1 MKLSGILRLSSKVF
15 LISLRFSKRNYSK
28 MFRKSNVVYF
38 ILLSSKYREIITVKT
53 IKLYKKLYF
62 FHLKLQNQG
71 KEAGTNWHLLC

>member
-1 MKLSGILRLSSKVF
+1 
-15 LISLRFSKRNYSK
+15 
-28 MFRKSNVVYF
+28 MFRKGNVVYF